1 MARPRLIAA
10 LLLCLAG
17 AILSL
22 ILLSTHYGVPLL
34 GEAVLAACGEGGG
47 CDAVSQSRYSKIF
60 GLPLAALGL
69 FLYGALFAL
78 LLPGLFGKTD
88 ETSLGAP
95 SLVFLLAATAVG
107 VDVILL
113 GLQAFVIKA
122 FCKFCVATYFVNL
135 GLVAVLWPARRPAL
149 ARAWFI
155 SPESRREVTA
165 LIFAIVSI
173 AIATLTANTALAD
186 RQSHAAA
193 NVLGIPFAP
202 PSSVNAEKGSLEKQ
216 LEEAQAEARKWKETL
231 DNETRLQIYLN
242 EKAKSD
248 FNASEAFKV
257 DVSRAPSQGPAE
269 APIGAVSYSDFMC
282 PFCRDLALGL
292 KSYLPNSGNRVKT
305 YYKHFPLDKSCN
317 PGIGRTMHPGACEL
331 SLAGICAQDNGRFW
345 EFHDKV
351 FSRTWDK
358 ASREDALGI
367 GVSVG
372 LDRAKL
378 ATCMDGAAT
387 RGRLAKDI
395 EEGFRVGV
403 ESTPTVLVNGRKLK
417 STSLFLIAVEE
428 ERKRLNLSPQETAP
442 RK

>member
-17 AILSL
+17 GILSI

-47 CDAVSQSRYSKIF
+47 CDTVSQSQYAKIF
-60 GLPLAALGL
+60 GIPLAALGL
-69 FLYGALFAL
+69 SFYGALFAL
-78 LLPGLFGKTD
+78 LLPGIFGSKD
-88 ETSLGAP
+88 ETTPGAA
-95 SLVFLLAATAVG
+95 SLVFLLTAIAVG
-107 VDVILL
+107 IDVVLL

-122 FCKFCVATYFVNL
+122 FCKFCIATYFVNL
-135 GLVAVLWPARRPAL
+135 GLLGVLWPARRPE
-149 ARAWFI
+149 RAWAWLL

-165 LIFAIVSI
+165 LFVAIVSI
-173 AIATLTANTALAD
+173 AVAALAANSSLAD
-186 RQSHAAA
+186 RQALAAT

-202 PSSVNAEKGSLEKQ
+202 AAPAKADKGSLEKQ

-242 EKAKSD
+242 EKAKAD
-248 FNASEAFKV
+248 FNASEVFRV
-257 DVSRAPSQGPAE
+257 DVSRAPGLGPPE
-269 APIGAVSYSDFMC
+269 APIAAVSYSDFMC

-292 KSYLPNSGNRVKT
+292 KSYLPNSSNRVKIH
-305 YYKHFPLDKSCN
+305 YKHFPLDKACN

-351 FSRTWDK
+351 FARTWDK
-358 ASREDALGI
+358 ATREDALGI
-367 GVSVG
+367 GAAVG
-372 LDRAKL
+372 LDRTKL
-378 ATCMDGAAT
+378 STCMDGAAT

-403 ESTPTVLVNGRKLK
+403 GSTPTILVNGRKLK
-417 STSLFLIAVEE
+417 STSVFLLAVEE
-428 ERKRLNLSPQETAP
+428 ERRRLNLSPQEAAP